1 MKQTRFIPI
10 EDCGLQIRE
19 TEFGQGKSR
28 TVVGRPVMFGV
39 RSVNLTPWSDTRV
52 VYEILEP
59 NCITQELINRSN
71 VVYNNNHS
79 NDISDM
85 IGRCV
90 NGKGTLSLVLRE
102 NYMESSCDY
111 PNTTVANDT
120 LEHIRLGNVYGMS
133 FAFDDRN
140 ANGEENVTYERTNE
154 TVDGKE
160 VWLRHVWLITKL
172 FDVAN
177 VTHPAYEQTSVATR
191 EMSEAIDKAIEE
203 QLKREAAHQ
212 ETDEEREAREKAER
226 EAAEREANGGE
237 TNAEKAEREAR
248 EQAEREANGGET
260 NAEKEARR
268 IAEEETRMK
277 AEALAREEAARKEKQ
292 LQEERKQREIL
303 SRKRKLGFSRN
314 SVQQD
319 YCNKELAREDW
330 NKDYVDYLQSQF
342 INVNDV
348 AGFTEEELTAPIMN
362 REEFE
367 QQQAVELYREKATR
381 AGELWDMAL
390 NQLSGS
396 AHKWKWDY
404 MDYLE
409 GIKYRDTAD
418 VTLEEAREEILS
430 YEEFAEL
437 NVAEEEIQVQ
447 ASEMVAIS
455 VDTTDEVQVIVVS

>member
-203 QLKREAAHQ
+203 QLKRECGDKNDKHDDDPDDHNDPDDKG

-226 EAAEREANGGE
+226 EANGGE
-237 TNAEKAEREAR
+237 TIAEKEAR
-248 EQAEREANGGET
+248 EAKEREANGGET
-260 NAEKEARR
+260 NAEKEAR
-268 IAEEETRMK
+268 
-277 AEALAREEAARKEKQ
+277 
-292 LQEERKQREIL
+292 
-303 SRKRKLGFSRN
+303 
-314 SVQQD
+314 
-319 YCNKELAREDW
+319 
-330 NKDYVDYLQSQF
+330 
-342 INVNDV
+342 
-348 AGFTEEELTAPIMN
+348 
-362 REEFE
+362 
-367 QQQAVELYREKATR
+367 
-381 AGELWDMAL
+381 
-390 NQLSGS
+390 
-396 AHKWKWDY
+396 
-404 MDYLE
+404 
-409 GIKYRDTAD
+409 
-418 VTLEEAREEILS
+418 EAREL
-430 YEEFAEL
+430 EEQEQRFREQQAMRLRHRAMRLRTEQEL
-437 NVAEEEIQVQ
+437 ESLNY
-447 ASEMVAIS
+447 
-455 VDTTDEVQVIVVS
+455 